1 LILPTQLKYLTS
13 ETPIEE
19 RIAMLLADRDRTA
32 VRLIYQN
39 YSPILLNV
47 ILRIVKYEDVAKD
60 VLQDALLKIWRNS
73 TNFDA
78 SKGSLF
84 TWLVRVCRNAA
95 IDKTRSKDFKQRQK
109 SEQSVDLVFVSET
122 FGNES
127 EVNDQSVRELMFQL
141 PEKQRTLISMSF
153 FEGYSHPEIS
163 ERLSIPLGT
172 VKTRIR
178 MALKHLRSVVE

>member
-1 LILPTQLKYLTS
+1 MPAQLKYLTS

-19 RIAMLLADRDRTA
+19 RIALLLGDRDRTA
-32 VRLIYQN
+32 VSLIYQN
-39 YSPILLNV
+39 YASILLNV
-47 ILRIVKYEDVAKD
+47 ILRVVKYDDVAKD

-109 SEQSVDLVFVSET
+109 SEQAVDLVFVSDT
-122 FGNES
+122 IGNES
-127 EVNDQSVRELMFQL
+127 EIYDHSVRELMSQL
-141 PEKQRTLISMSF
+141 PEKQRMLINMSF

-178 MALKHLRSVVE
+178 MALQHLRSIV